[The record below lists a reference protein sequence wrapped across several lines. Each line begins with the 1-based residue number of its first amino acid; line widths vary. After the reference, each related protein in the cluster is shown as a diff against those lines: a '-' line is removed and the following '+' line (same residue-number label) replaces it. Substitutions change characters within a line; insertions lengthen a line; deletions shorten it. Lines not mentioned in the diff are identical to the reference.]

1 MKPRQ
6 KKSRTYYYFW
16 GIATLSV
23 VLGQWY
29 VGNGFRRMA
38 ESNDAISADINLL
51 VESIILV
58 PDQPQSFYDAPDAQF
73 LKHDPLEREIL
84 PFRSSGEGSN
94 YKVFTGILFEGGSPQ
109 P

>member
-16 GIATLSV
+16 GIATISV

-38 ESNDAISADINLL
+38 ESNEAISADINLL
-51 VESIILV
+51 VEVLTTPTSKVMPV
-58 PDQPQSFYDAPDAQF
+58 P
-73 LKHDPLEREIL
+73 
-84 PFRSSGEGSN
+84 N
-94 YKVFTGILFEGGSPQ
+94 YEMPVLQ
-109 P
+109 

>member
-23 VLGQWY
+23 VIGQWY

-51 VESIILV
+51 VGVLTTPTSKLMPVPNYEMPIL
-58 PDQPQSFYDAPDAQF
+58 Q
-73 LKHDPLEREIL
+73 
-84 PFRSSGEGSN
+84 
-94 YKVFTGILFEGGSPQ
+94 
-109 P
+109 